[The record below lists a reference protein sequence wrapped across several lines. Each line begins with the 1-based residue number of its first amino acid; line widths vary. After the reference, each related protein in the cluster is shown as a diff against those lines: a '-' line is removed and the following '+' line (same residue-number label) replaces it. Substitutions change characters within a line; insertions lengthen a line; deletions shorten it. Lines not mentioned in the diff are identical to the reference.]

1 MNTTETLPGQDT
13 LLACWYSLATISAG
27 AHLVR
32 SATTVTAVF
41 PAWAP
46 LNNAVLTGS
55 PDSAEA
61 AVAEVSARYARAG
74 VTGWAMWLPSHA
86 TDLDAPDVHE
96 VDGLTRDITTLVMCA
111 TLTPGLRRDDRV
123 VRTSIASA
131 TRAGEHPIEVGRL
144 EAPDRAPGLS
154 AWVLVHDGA
163 AVTGAWGYL
172 HGPDCGIYAVETL
185 PEFRRRGFARALV
198 QHVLADAQQQGA
210 RTASLQST
218 RVGQPLYESLGF
230 TAAGRYEEWIPKA
243 PDPTPDETLAAS
255 LSPS

>member
-13 LLACWYSLATISAG
+13 LLACWDALATISPG
-27 AHLVR
+27 AQLVR
-32 SATTVTAVF
+32 SAATVTAVF

-55 PDSAEA
+55 PDGAVA
-61 AVAEVSARYARAG
+61 AAAEVSARYADAG
-74 VTGWAMWLPSHA
+74 VTGWALWLPSSA

-96 VDGLTRDITTLVMCA
+96 VDGLSRDTTTLVMRA

-131 TRAGEHPIEVGRL
+131 TRAGEQPIAVGEL

-154 AWVLVHDGA
+154 GWVLVHDGA
-163 AVTGAWGYL
+163 AVTGAWGHL
-172 HGPDCGIYAVETL
+172 HADDCGIYAVETL

-198 QHVLADAQQQGA
+198 EHVLADAQQHGA

-218 RVGQPLYESLGF
+218 RMGQPVYESLGF
-230 TAAGRYEEWIPKA
+230 TAAGRYEEWIPRA
-243 PDPTPDETLAAS
+243 ADPTPDEERLVRAG
-255 LSPS
+255 